1 MERLT
6 MIAAEKTVIKTRNH
20 SWSAVS
26 SVLVLLIL
34 LIVALEYET
43 ASSAISLI
51 VVWTCSLS
59 SEEEDA
65 NRGDNVWDDTP
76 ALIWDDMMVIDV

>member
-1 MERLT
+1 MRT
-6 MIAAEKTVIKTRNH
+6 IIAAEKTVIKTLNH

-51 VVWTCSLS
+51 VVWICSLS

-65 NRGDNVWDDTP
+65 NPGDNVWDDTP
-76 ALIWDDMMVIDV
+76 ALIWDDMVIDV